1 MMKKRDLRVQ
11 KTYMSLT
18 DAMLRLLRKKK
29 FEEITINE
37 LCDEAMIR
45 RATFYKHFGDKYEF
59 IQFMIEEM
67 RIQFLSEFEQRA
79 QNAKEEDY
87 FEILVSYVIDFLLSY
102 EDIIHSLE
110 SSSLLSLLL
119 NIRMNDSSGAV
130 EQEIAD
136 LLTKYF
142 KTGADPIFAT
152 QYLLGGIIPSI
163 LWWLPKRDE
172 IPREEVTKQ
181 LVYLMKQTVR

>member
-1 MMKKRDLRVQ
+1 MTKKRDLRVQ

-18 DAMLRLLRKKK
+18 DAMLRLLREKK

-67 RIQFLSEFEQRA
+67 RIQFLSEFEHRA
-79 QNAKEEDY
+79 KDAKEEDY

>member
-1 MMKKRDLRVQ
+1 MTKKRDLRVQ

-45 RATFYKHFGDKYEF
+45 RATFYKHFGDKYAF
-59 IQFMIEEM
+59 IQFMFEEL
-67 RIQFLSEFEQRA
+67 RVKFLNEFEHRA
-79 QNAKEEDY
+79 QDANEEDY
-87 FEILVSYVIDFLLSY
+87 FEILVSYIIDFLLKY
-102 EDIIHSLE
+102 EDVIHSLE
-110 SSSLLSLLL
+110 SSSLLFLLL
-119 NIRMNDSSGAV
+119 NLRMNDSSRAV
-130 EQEIAD
+130 EKEISD

-163 LWWLPKRDE
+163 LWWLPKRKE
-172 IPREEVTKQ
+172 IPREEITKQ